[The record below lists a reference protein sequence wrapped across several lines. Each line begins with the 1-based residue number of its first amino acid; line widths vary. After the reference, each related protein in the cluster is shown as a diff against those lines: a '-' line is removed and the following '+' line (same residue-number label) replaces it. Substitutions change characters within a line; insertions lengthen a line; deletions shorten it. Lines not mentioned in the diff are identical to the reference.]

1 MGEQNGKVREGGR
14 ESGRERER
22 ARERGEKQRAGGRWR
37 QIRRGRGRGLRTES
51 GEVEVENAGE
61 GDRKSGRE
69 MECGR
74 RK

>member
-37 QIRRGRGRGLRTES
+37 QIRRGRGLRTES